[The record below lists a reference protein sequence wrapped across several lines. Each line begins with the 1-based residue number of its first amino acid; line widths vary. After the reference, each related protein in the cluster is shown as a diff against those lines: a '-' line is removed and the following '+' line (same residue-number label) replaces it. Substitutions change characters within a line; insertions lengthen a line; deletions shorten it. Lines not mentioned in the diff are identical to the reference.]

1 MLTGD
6 RLNVAQEI
14 AAQVGIEEIKA
25 DLLPVDKIGEI
36 EKLREAGH
44 HVAMIGDGINDAPA
58 LASADVG
65 IAVRSGSDIAYEAS
79 DITLMTNDLRLVPDS
94 IAISRATMKTIRQ
107 NLFFAFVY
115 NVVCIPVAAGVLFPS
130 FGFLLSPVLASVAMA
145 LSSVTVVSNS
155 LRLRQSKLAG

>member
-1 MLTGD
+1 
-6 RLNVAQEI
+6 
-14 AAQVGIEEIKA
+14 
-25 DLLPVDKIGEI
+25 
-36 EKLREAGH
+36 
-44 HVAMIGDGINDAPA
+44 MIGDGINDAPA

-79 DITLMTNDLRLVPDS
+79 DITLMTNDLSLVPES